1 MKVVLTETQYK
12 FSRIFVSDDGETFLI
27 YDGVTGTEIISLG
40 SQSLEISKSADY
52 FDNEEPFE
60 LTSMVKLTGHL
71 FWTKDTNQNIVF
83 KS

>member
-40 SQSLEISKSADY
+40 SQALDISKSDY

-71 FWTKDTNQNIVF
+71 CWTKDIEQNIVF